1 MFIACSHRRQRGGLR
16 RRAIGPAAG
25 AMVAA
30 LSLAVTGTAR
40 SDDGKAQGSTR
51 IAAADVAADTLPYR
65 LGMPL
70 PRVILDVDLK
80 VLLAQ
85 YRPATTKND
94 VTAGEDTILVAIVLG
109 VPESVD
115 EDIAK
120 QYGLELLERTELPEL
135 GLRIVQFRV
144 AGDRPTAPVLAEL
157 RNDQRIR
164 RAQHNAQYTPI
175 PLEAPA
181 LGSSRLN
188 GPSVEANPAA
198 ADRKAPAVA
207 AKVAQKLAVRPEAG
221 SAGRSLKGSGPP
233 PQEALQ
239 SSRVGDVLAGG
250 L

>member
-1 MFIACSHRRQRGGLR
+1 MFAACSHLRRQRGGIG
-16 RRAIGPAAG
+16 RRAIGPAAW

-30 LSLAVTGTAR
+30 LSMAMPTTAR
-40 SDDGKAQGSTR
+40 ADESKAQGSTR
-51 IAAADVAADTLPYR
+51 IAAADAAADTLPYR

-70 PRVILDVDLK
+70 PRLDLDLK
-80 VLLAQ
+80 VLLVQ
-85 YRPATTKND
+85 HRPATTKND
-94 VTAGEDTILVAIVLG
+94 ATAGEDTILVAIVLG
-109 VPESVD
+109 VSESVD

-144 AGDRPTAPVLAEL
+144 SGNRATAPVLAEL

-164 RAQHNAQYTPI
+164 RAQHNAQYAPV
-175 PLEAPA
+175 PLEPPAP
-181 LGSSRLN
+181 GSSRLS
-188 GPSVEANPAA
+188 GPSLQAAPAP
-198 ADRKAPAVA
+198 ADRKAPAVV
-207 AKVAQKLAVRPEAG
+207 AKVAQRQAEPPEPRRA
-221 SAGRSLKGSGPP
+221 SRSSLKGAGSP